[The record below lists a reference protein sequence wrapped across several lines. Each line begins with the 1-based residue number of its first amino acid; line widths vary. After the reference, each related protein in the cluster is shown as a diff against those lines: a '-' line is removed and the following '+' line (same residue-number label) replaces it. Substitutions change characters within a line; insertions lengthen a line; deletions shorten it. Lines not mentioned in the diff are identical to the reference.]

1 MTFNYDN
8 SLFTFIFFIQH
19 ISPPAA
25 KIKINENIP
34 LIKISNP
41 IQKNRKRFSKELL
54 TVNNKTTTNIQKET
68 AICNQH
74 TSSSSVGIS
83 TDSDSS
89 SNNQQPKR
97 KNINL
102 TFAGN
107 NIRDSY
113 IALPTKI
120 VTVRNPITNN
130 TFNDNSSSDSEFS
143 LSRFNIR
150 RRYCSKKLDSTDNNI
165 KTHHKKSNNNN
176 NNLVK
181 KQETATNNN
190 IDQIVKKYPSRR
202 IINNHQKLIDP
213 FLDTDSSSSFSSEY
227 PSKSSSS
234 SDWKINSSSD
244 SSVSTN
250 KKRSTNKNS
259 NHDSIKKQYSEK
271 IQKKI
276 RTTRNSIAR
285 SRKRILRTT
294 NVPKITKNIFSTI
307 HVAAH
312 TKKSN
317 NTQKPSYQSDSP
329 PTDDPT

>member
-1 MTFNYDN
+1 MIILPPIPN
-8 SLFTFIFFIQH
+8 SPCH
-19 ISPPAA
+19 DS
-25 KIKINENIP
+25 INKDDIV
-34 LIKISNP
+34 
-41 IQKNRKRFSKELL
+41 QK
-54 TVNNKTTTNIQKET
+54 
-68 AICNQH
+68 
-74 TSSSSVGIS
+74 
-83 TDSDSS
+83 
-89 SNNQQPKR
+89 
-97 KNINL
+97 
-102 TFAGN
+102 
-107 NIRDSY
+107 
-113 IALPTKI
+113 
-120 VTVRNPITNN
+120 
-130 TFNDNSSSDSEFS
+130 
-143 LSRFNIR
+143 
-150 RRYCSKKLDSTDNNI
+150 KKLESTDNNI
-165 KTHHKKSNNNN
+165 KSNHKNSDN

-259 NHDSIKKQYSEK
+259 NHDSIKKQYSAK

-294 NVPKITKNIFSTI
+294 NVPKITKTIFPNILN
-307 HVAAH
+307 VAAH
-312 TKKSN
+312 TTKSN
-317 NTQKPSYQSDSP
+317 NVQKPSYQSDSP